1 MNIHKAY
8 GDHEVLKGID
18 LKVRWGEVISI
29 IGPSGSGKTTFIRT
43 LNGLESLNR
52 GTINLLGQSFLKD
65 DVLTEDS
72 PEYKKQIVRVGMVF
86 QSFNL
91 FPHKTI
97 LENVM
102 LAPNYHKM
110 GSTLENKVTALAMLD
125 KVGMKQ
131 HAYKY
136 PHQLSGGQQQ
146 RVAIARALAMK
157 PSIILF
163 DEPTSALDPELV
175 NEVLKVIEEL
185 AEEGLTMIIVTHEMS
200 FAFKVS
206 DRVMFME
213 NGHVVAEDTPE
224 ALLNSSNERL
234 KQFMRKA

>member
-1 MNIHKAY
+1 M
-8 GDHEVLKGID
+8 
-18 LKVRWGEVISI
+18 ISI

-52 GTINLLGQSFLKD
+52 GTINLLGQPFLKD

-72 PEYKKQIVRVGMVF
+72 PEYKNQIVRVGMVF

-185 AEEGLTMIIVTHEMS
+185 AQEGLTMIIVTHEMS

-224 ALLNSSNERL
+224 VLLNSSNERL
-234 KQFMRKA
+234 KQFMHKV